1 MMEFPILAAGDDI
14 VGVIVGVIFLL
25 ISAASAIGTI
35 AKEKNKPQPG
45 KVKEK
50 AALQK
55 ELEKFLQEAMNPQ
68 AEKKEKPAEV
78 DYFEDDV
85 QATTTAQ
92 QQSPVAV
99 QQPQV
104 RRRRKKQNLQPEG
117 QRSQQVKKAAPLQK
131 AVEEPRVHISAR
143 ERAELQEE
151 ARQKRLGG
159 SMRERIEKRQ
169 KKQLQ
174 SSFHSKFDEDA
185 GRPQSELFGSRESET
200 RHSSDGKRGGSRQLR
215 ELLRNRQ
222 AFKQAII
229 LNEILSPPLSRRRS

>member
-1 MMEFPILAAGDDI
+1 MEFPILAAGDDI
-14 VGVIVGVIFLL
+14 IGVIVGVIFLL
-25 ISAASAIGTI
+25 ISAASAIGNI

-68 AEKKEKPAEV
+68 AEKKGKPVEV
-78 DYFEDDV
+78 DSFEDDV
-85 QATTTAQ
+85 QATT
-92 QQSPVAV
+92 SVP
-99 QQPQV
+99 QPPA
-104 RRRRKKQNLQPEG
+104 RRRREKQPSRP
-117 QRSQQVKKAAPLQK
+117 QRRRAQQGSKTVSPQKTVK
-131 AVEEPRVHISAR
+131 EPKVQVSAR

-159 SMRERIEKRQ
+159 SMRDRIEKSQ
-169 KKQLQ
+169 KKHLQ
-174 SSFHSKFDEDA
+174 SRIHRKADNEAS
-185 GRPQSELFGSRESET
+185 RPQSDLFGSKENET

-215 ELLRNRQ
+215 ELLRDRKSFQ
-222 AFKQAII
+222 QAII

>member
-14 VGVIVGVIFLL
+14 IGVIVGVIFLL
-25 ISAASAIGTI
+25 ISAASAIGNI

-78 DYFEDDV
+78 DFFEDDV
-85 QATTTAQ
+85 QATTTVQ
-92 QQSPVAV
+92 QQPPVAV
-99 QQPQV
+99 QQPPV
-104 RRRRKKQNLQPEG
+104 RRRRKKENLQPQG
-117 QRSQQVKKAAPLQK
+117 RRPQQVKKV
-131 AVEEPRVHISAR
+131 VEEPRVHISAR

-169 KKQLQ
+169 KKHLQ